1 MVDIRVKQFKSHIGK
16 AFASSW
22 LNAISRLVFYSILTK
37 VGGIEAIGAWGL
49 GTALAEP
56 ILKFS
61 TLGMRSVQATD
72 RENTFSFKS
81 FLAIRAFLLIVA
93 IFVCYVGY
101 LLVPVESGLAPFV
114 GFAILS
120 RVAESIFDIST
131 GEFQRRKG
139 FDFIALSSA
148 ARISSVCVFFILV
161 FVLELKIYVG
171 LFVFVALQFLQALLE
186 LLFCAVTQKSGSDV
200 HPPSKTAYKNML
212 TNSVHVGLAAGSVS
226 FLMNVNRF
234 TLSFLGTISA
244 VGILTAASMLIGLG
258 QIVVRGLTL
267 VILPLLAGKENTEL
281 DLDRKVQVLEHAAVV
296 IMMFVGCAIAFFGE
310 PLLLLI
316 FNQDVANERLFVGA
330 FVGVSGL
337 RFASTLSHNRML
349 GRKIFRKE
357 TSALPLYLVFGVAVS
372 IISIVILEIW
382 GSVIASVLT
391 WGFVW
396 HRRRV
401 ILSASDAV

>member
-1 MVDIRVKQFKSHIGK
+1 
-16 AFASSW
+16 
-22 LNAISRLVFYSILTK
+22 
-37 VGGIEAIGAWGL
+37 
-49 GTALAEP
+49 
-56 ILKFS
+56 
-61 TLGMRSVQATD
+61 
-72 RENTFSFKS
+72 
-81 FLAIRAFLLIVA
+81 
-93 IFVCYVGY
+93 
-101 LLVPVESGLAPFV
+101 
-114 GFAILS
+114 
-120 RVAESIFDIST
+120 VAESIFDIST